1 MLTSSSP
8 EEKELKIEATK
19 SKFVILLLGPGFPG
33 VELAKRKLVAQELR
47 KKNYKVIVMEEER
60 DWLEYGTI
68 LDKFHDLLKKFDPQL
83 IVALFMKRGSPL
95 GVTFEIGYIC
105 GYYGRVATAKRLR
118 FLLEAQLDERKIL
131 TSYIRKGLFTTVC
144 HSSYYN
150 TVEIAQFID
159 SFARTRIIQLGWA

>member
-8 EEKELKIEATK
+8 EEKELKIEAAK

-68 LDKFHDLLKKFDPQL
+68 LDKFHDLLKSL
-83 IVALFMKRGSPL
+83 IR
-95 GVTFEIGYIC
+95 
-105 GYYGRVATAKRLR
+105 
-118 FLLEAQLDERKIL
+118 
-131 TSYIRKGLFTTVC
+131 
-144 HSSYYN
+144 N
-150 TVEIAQFID
+150 
-159 SFARTRIIQLGWA
+159 